1 MLRRNG
7 IASRFVLGYQA
18 NDSKNKKGQLI
29 IRDRNEH
36 AWIEIF
42 DEYLGWIPIEAIGN
56 GVRNEDSTVP
66 VNPINS
72 DNNNQTTP
80 IIPEVSE
87 RNVIENENENSSKIE
102 IPFYGYIIGTIII
115 GGIVFILQAVIRKK
129 RMFINAKTNKDRK
142 SVV

>member
-1 MLRRNG
+1 MNYFLNVNKKGYCVHYASSLALMLRRNG

-80 IIPEVSE
+80 Y
-87 RNVIENENENSSKIE
+87 NN
-102 IPFYGYIIGTIII
+102 
-115 GGIVFILQAVIRKK
+115 Q
-129 RMFINAKTNKDRK
+129 
-142 SVV
+142 